1 MTNSNTIAA
10 IATTPGGAIGIIRV
24 SGNRSIE
31 ICDKIFLSINA
42 RKLCN
47 AKSHTLHFGKIITH
61 NSEQVEELI
70 DEVLI
75 SVFRAPHSYTGED
88 SVEISCH
95 GSRYVMQRIMQLLIM
110 EGASQA
116 QPGEFTQR
124 AFVNGKLDLS
134 QAEAVA
140 DLIAANS
147 AATHQMAINQLR
159 GGFSQELSHLREN
172 LLKLTSLLELELD
185 FSEEDVEFA
194 NRTDLYALANT
205 IAGRILHLTD
215 SFQTGNAIKNGV
227 PVAIIGAP
235 NVGKSTLLN
244 ALLHEE
250 KAIVSDIQGTTR
262 DVIEDIIQIQGITFR
277 FADTAGIRK
286 TRDSIEQMG
295 IERSLKALDH
305 ANIILLIS
313 ESGIEFPNVRIP
325 EDKKVIRVINKSDI
339 THPASSFVYNKI
351 SAGGYIHISA
361 LTGAGIPLL
370 EQELVKAAAI
380 PEINNNDP
388 IVTNI
393 RHYEAL
399 TKAHEAISR
408 VITGMDEQLS
418 CDLLAQDLR
427 LCLFH
432 LAEITGGE
440 ITSDEVLGNIFKNFC
455 IGK

>member
-1 MTNSNTIAA
+1 M
-10 IATTPGGAIGIIRV
+10 
-24 SGNRSIE
+24 
-31 ICDKIFLSINA
+31 
-42 RKLCN
+42 
-47 AKSHTLHFGKIITH
+47 
-61 NSEQVEELI
+61 
-70 DEVLI
+70 
-75 SVFRAPHSYTGED
+75 
-88 SVEISCH
+88 
-95 GSRYVMQRIMQLLIM
+95 
-110 EGASQA
+110 
-116 QPGEFTQR
+116 
-124 AFVNGKLDLS
+124 DLS

-159 GGFSQELSHLREN
+159 GGFSKELSTLRDN
-172 LLKLTSLLELELD
+172 LLKLTTLLELELD

-194 NRTDLYALANT
+194 NREELYTLAKT
-205 IAGRILHLTD
+205 IESRISYLTD

-286 TRDSIEQMG
+286 TKDTIEQMG

-305 ANIILLIS
+305 ANIVLLIS
-313 ESGIEFPNVRIP
+313 ETGIEFPNVRIP
-325 EDKKVIRVINKSDI
+325 EDKHVIRVINKSDL
-339 THPASSFVYNKI
+339 THPASSFVYNKV
-351 SAGGYIHISA
+351 SNGGYIHISA

-380 PEINNNDP
+380 PEINDNDP
-388 IVTNI
+388 IVTNL

-399 TKAHEAISR
+399 KKAQDSIERVLQSLQDQIS
-408 VITGMDEQLS
+408 G
-418 CDLLAQDLR
+418 DLIAQDLR

-440 ITSDEVLGNIFKNFC
+440 ITTDEVLGNIFKNFC

>member
-1 MTNSNTIAA
+1 MKDTICAL
-10 IATTPGGAIGIIRV
+10 ATPQGGAINVIRV
-24 SGNRSIE
+24 SGPSAISIV
-31 ICDKIFLSINA
+31 DRIFVPRKGAPLAA
-42 RKLCN
+42 RKT
-47 AKSHTLHFGKIITH
+47 HTVAYGDIYV
-61 NSEQVEELI
+61 SP
-70 DEVLI
+70 DEVLDEVLVTI
-75 SVFRAPHSYTGED
+75 MRAPHSYTGEE

-95 GSRYVMQRIMQLLIM
+95 ASPYITRQLLLALF
-110 EGASQA
+110 EHGARQA
-116 QPGEFTQR
+116 DAGEFTMR
-124 AFVNGKLDLS
+124 AFLNGKMDLS
-134 QAEAVA
+134 RAEAVA
-140 DLIAANS
+140 DLIASNS
-147 AATHQMAINQLR
+147 RAAHRLAMNQLK
-159 GGFSQELSHLREN
+159 GGFSKQLSALRDK
-172 LLKLTSLLELELD
+172 LLELTSLMELELD

-418 CDLLAQDLR
+418 GDLLAQDLR